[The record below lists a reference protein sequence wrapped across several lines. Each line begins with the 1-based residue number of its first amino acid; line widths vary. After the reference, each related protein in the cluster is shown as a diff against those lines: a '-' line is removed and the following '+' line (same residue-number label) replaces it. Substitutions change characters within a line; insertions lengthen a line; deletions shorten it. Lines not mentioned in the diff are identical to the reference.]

1 MIKEF
6 IKENYIWIIIMI
18 MYIAMLITFADSML
32 QMVKDKMIIDYIFD
46 WFEKI
51 RRRDT

>member
-6 IKENYIWIIIMI
+6 IKDNYIWIIIVV

-32 QMVKDKMIIDYIFD
+32 QIVKDKMIIDYIFD
-46 WFEKI
+46 WFE
-51 RRRDT
+51 RRKK

>member
-6 IKENYIWIIIMI
+6 IKENYIWIIIVI

-46 WFEKI
+46 WFE
-51 RRRDT
+51 RRRTHE